1 VVVPKAGNV
10 SLAVFVVLATAGVLT
25 AEELA
30 GAVRYAKDRLT
41 VHAQGVPLRD
51 ILGEIARQSGADVR
65 GAVRKPRGVS
75 EDFEDVPLAKG
86 LERLL
91 GEQSFALRYG
101 REGELRTIK
110 LLGEA
115 VAAATPSIATES
127 SGEPQPGSSA
137 GPRGGG
143 GGVGGGA
150 SAHPPVS
157 ARGAT
162 AKVRSAASSE
172 GKTGRKRKRRQEDT
186 DHTPEVPAMFGAAAQ
201 QNPAASQDQA
211 STNDQPLTGDELE
224 RKLRRNVL
232 NTLNQMDDAT
242 LTAYL
247 ATPEGKRVAALLQYY
262 AGHHPSSSAN
272 GKANGILDRVT
283 GQPSPP
289 PPVRR

>member
-1 VVVPKAGNV
+1 MVVPKLGTA
-10 SLAVFVVLATAGVLT
+10 SLAVFVVLVTAGAPA

-30 GAVRYAKDRLT
+30 GAVRYTKDRLT

-51 ILGEIARQSGADVR
+51 IVGEIARQGGADVL
-65 GAVRKPRGVS
+65 GEVRKPRDVS

-91 GEQSFALRYG
+91 GEQSFALRYS
-101 REGELRTIK
+101 REGDLRTIK

-115 VAAATPSIATES
+115 RAAATPSLPAES
-127 SGEPQPGSSA
+127 SGEPRAGSSA

-143 GGVGGGA
+143 GGGGGGA

-157 ARGAT
+157 DRGASVN
-162 AKVRSAASSE
+162 VRSAGSTE
-172 GKTGRKRKRRQEDT
+172 GKTGRKRKRRREDT
-186 DHTPEVPAMFGAAAQ
+186 DDTPEAPAVFGAVAQ
-201 QNPAASQDQA
+201 QNATASQDQA
-211 STNDQPLTGDELE
+211 SANDQPQTGDELE
-224 RKLRRNVL
+224 RKLRRSVL
-232 NTLNQMDDAT
+232 NTLNQMDDAS

-262 AGHHPSSSAN
+262 GAHHPSSSAN
-272 GKANGILDRVT
+272 GKANGILDRVM